1 MFKRGR
7 GRKEYKG
14 FFKRNNLWVAS
25 AILMGTIV
33 GAGVLGIPYAIA
45 QSGLL
50 IGMIHLL
57 VLGFTILILH
67 LCIGEISLRT
77 KGVHQLSGYM
87 EKYLGKTGK
96 YFMILSMT
104 VGIYGALTAYILGQG
119 EIFSTIIGGN
129 PWIYSFAFF
138 LIASAILYHGIKAT
152 GRFELAITVL
162 MVVTIFLIGA
172 FAYDKINPAYLTGI
186 HLKNFFLP
194 YGVILFAFVGTAAI
208 PELREELAKDKRKLK
223 KAIII
228 GSITPIILYLIFA
241 VIVLG
246 IVGLDNFNTLG
257 ANERIATVA
266 LSIFSEPHM
275 AFVANIFAAF
285 AMLTSFL
292 GLGLALK
299 ETYMYDCKLNKHT
312 AFLLTVIPPLFIA
325 SLGLTSFIAV
335 IAFAGAVAGGIDGIL
350 IILAYWKAKKQGER
364 KPEYSL
370 NISRTLTTVLIMMFS
385 FGVIYQLWSTFLH

>member
-7 GRKEYKG
+7 TRKEYTG
-14 FFKRNNLWVAS
+14 FFKKHNLWVAS
-25 AILMGTIV
+25 ATLMGTIV

-57 VLGFTILILH
+57 VLGFIILILH

-87 EKYLGKTGK
+87 EKYLGKSGK
-96 YFMILSMT
+96 YFMIISMT
-104 VGIYGALTAYILGQG
+104 VGIYGALTAYILGTG
-119 EIFSTIIGGN
+119 EIFNTIIGGN

-152 GRFELAITVL
+152 GRSELAITAL
-162 MVVTIFLIGA
+162 MVITIFLIGA

-186 HLKNFFLP
+186 HLKSFFLP
-194 YGVILFAFVGTAAI
+194 YGVILFAFVGTAVI
-208 PELREELAKDKRKLK
+208 PELRVELAKDKHKLK
-223 KAIII
+223 KAIIV
-228 GSITPIILYLIFA
+228 GSVIPIILYFIFA
-241 VIVLG
+241 LIVLG
-246 IVGLDNFNTLG
+246 IVGLNNFNTLG
-257 ANERIATVA
+257 PNERIATVA
-266 LSIFSEPHM
+266 LSMFSEPHL

-299 ETYMYDCKLNKHT
+299 EMYVYDCKFNKHF
-312 AFLLTVIPPLFIA
+312 AFLLTVIPPLCIA
-325 SLGLTSFIAV
+325 LLGLTSFIAV
-335 IAFAGAVAGGIDGIL
+335 MAFSGAVAGGIDGIL
-350 IILAYWKAKKQGER
+350 IMLAYWKAKKKGDR

-370 NISRTLTTVLIMMFS
+370 NISRTLTTLLIIMFS
-385 FGVIYQLWSTFLH
+385 FGIIYQLWQTFI

>member
-7 GRKEYKG
+7 TRKEYKG
-14 FFKRNNLWVAS
+14 FFRRYNLWIAS
-25 AILMGTIV
+25 ATLMGTIV

-50 IGMIHLL
+50 IGIIHLL
-57 VLGFTILILH
+57 VLGLTILILH

-77 KGVHQLSGYM
+77 KGIHQLSGYM
-87 EKYLGKTGK
+87 EKYLGKPGK
-96 YFMILSMT
+96 YFMMLSMMI
-104 VGIYGALTAYILGQG
+104 GIYGALTAYILGQG
-119 EIFSTIIGGN
+119 EIFSTIIGGQ
-129 PWIYSFAFF
+129 PFLYSLAFF
-138 LIASAILYHGIKAT
+138 LLASAILYHGIKAT
-152 GRFELAITVL
+152 GRAELAITAL
-162 MVVTIFLIGA
+162 MVITIFLIGA
-172 FAYDKINPAYLTGI
+172 FAYDKINPTYLAGM

-208 PELREELAKDKRKLK
+208 PELRLELAKDKHKLK

-228 GSITPIILYLIFA
+228 GSITPIVLYFIFTL
-241 VIVLG
+241 IVLG
-246 IVGLDNFNTLG
+246 IVGLANFNILG
-257 ANERIATVA
+257 PNERIATVA
-266 LSIFSEPHM
+266 LSIFSEPYL
-275 AFVANIFAAF
+275 AFIANIFAAF

-299 ETYMYDCKLNKHT
+299 EMYLYDCGISKH
-312 AFLLTVIPPLFIA
+312 ASFFLTITPPLIIA

-350 IILAYWKAKKQGER
+350 IMLAYWKAKKNGER

-370 NISRTLTTVLIMMFS
+370 SISRTLTIVLILMFT
-385 FGVIYQLWSTFLH
+385 FGIIYQLWSII